1 MLRLFA
7 GLTEF
12 FHRARGRLVQLDLAP
27 YQKLLADIN
36 KLDFEAEAD
45 DRLKGRSAGL
55 MARARQG
62 ASPDELL
69 IEGFALV
76 RESARRVL
84 AMRPFDVQV
93 LAGIAM
99 HQGKLVEMQTGEGKT
114 LAAVLPAYLNALAGQ
129 GVHVLT
135 FNDYLARRDAQWM
148 GPLYR
153 FLGLTVGSVQEGMNA
168 GERRKAYASDVTY
181 VTAKE
186 AGFDYLRDHLCTVQE
201 DLVHRPFHYAI
212 VDEADSILVDEARV
226 PLVIAGSME
235 ARRID
240 PYRAATMVR
249 SLDAQRHFKTDEFAR
264 NVRFTE
270 LGFDKLE
277 SELGCGSLH
286 APENLELLTE
296 LSLALHARVLLHR
309 EVDYIVRD
317 GRIELV
323 DEFTGRVA
331 PNRRWPDGLQAAV
344 EAKEGVRL
352 QPQGIIRGSI
362 TLQHFLRLYPKLAG
376 MTATAQPAAEELY
389 TFYELGVVVIPPNR
403 PCIRTDGSDI
413 VFTHKEAKDRAL
425 VAEIS
430 RVHRTGRPVLVGTAS
445 VAESE
450 HLAALLTETGIECQV
465 LNAKNDE
472 HEAQIVAQAALPGAV
487 TISTNMAG
495 RGTDIKLGG
504 DPPQDRQRVKNL
516 GGLYVIGTNRHESRR
531 IDDQLR
537 GRAGRQG
544 DPGESRFFISLEDD
558 LIERYGIRRLLPS
571 SYRDL
576 RQNEPLDDLSA
587 SRAIARSQQTIEHQS
602 FEIRRTLWRY
612 ASLVENQRKKI
623 HERRQAILLDQE
635 PLNLLATRATERYDQ
650 LRRTIGDRV
659 LNQVEKQISLFHI
672 DQCWA
677 EYLVRVA
684 DIRDNIHLVVLGGMY
699 DPLDEF
705 HKMVGREFGCLLER
719 IDERIVQTFC
729 SAEITEKG
737 IDLAKEGLA
746 GPSATWTY
754 LISDNPFGDA
764 LQRLLRGLK
773 RCLCRRDSGCQEL
786 HTFFRTRA
794 DGMIPAGK
802 AVAAPIKPTFGRGYL
817 PPLHCRTY
825 CSAVSR

>member
-1 MLRLFA
+1 MFRIFTELV
-7 GLTEF
+7 EF
-12 FHRARGRLVQLDLAP
+12 FHRARGRHVQLDLTP
-27 YQKLLADIN
+27 YQKLLARISQLN
-36 KLDFEAEAD
+36 FEAETD
-45 DRLKGRSAGL
+45 DRLKERSASL
-55 MARARQG
+55 IARLQQG
-62 ASPDELL
+62 TSLDDIL
-69 IEGFALV
+69 IEGFTLV

-84 AMRPFDVQV
+84 AMRPFDVQM

-99 HQGKLVEMQTGEGKT
+99 HRGKLVEMQTGEGKT
-114 LAAVLPAYLNALAGQ
+114 LAAVMPAYLNALAGQ

-153 FLGLTVGSVQEGMNA
+153 YLGLTVGTVQEGMSPR
-168 GERRKAYASDVTY
+168 ERREAYASDVTY

-186 AGFDYLRDHLCTVQE
+186 AGFDYLRDHLCTRQE

-212 VDEADSILVDEARV
+212 VDEADSILIDEARV
-226 PLVIAGSME
+226 PLVIAGSAE
-235 ARRID
+235 ACHID
-240 PYRAATMVR
+240 PYRAAAIVR
-249 SLDAQRHFKTDEFAR
+249 NLEAERHFKADEFDR

-270 LGFDKLE
+270 LGLDQLE
-277 SELGCGSLH
+277 SELRCGSLH
-286 APENLELLTE
+286 APDNLQLLTD
-296 LSLALHARVLLHR
+296 LSLALHARVLLQR

-331 PNRRWPDGLQAAV
+331 QNRRWPDGLQAAV
-344 EAKEGVRL
+344 EAKEGVAL
-352 QPQGIIRGSI
+352 QPQGFIRGSI
-362 TLQHFLRLYPKLAG
+362 TLQHFLRLYPKIAG

-389 TFYELGVVVIPPNR
+389 TFYELGVVPIPPNR
-403 PCIRTDGSDI
+403 PFIRTDKPDTI
-413 VFTHKEAKDRAL
+413 FTHKEAKDLAL

-430 RVHRTGRPVLVGTAS
+430 HVHRTGRPVLVGTAS

-450 HLAALLTETGIECQV
+450 HLAALLTDIDIECQV
-465 LNAKNDE
+465 LNARNDE
-472 HEAQIVAQAALPGAV
+472 REAQIVAQAALPGAV

-504 DPPQDRQRVKNL
+504 DPPQDHQRVKVKDL

-558 LIERYGIRRLLPS
+558 LIDRYGIRRLLPS
-571 SYRDL
+571 RDQDL
-576 RQNEPLDDLSA
+576 RQDEPVTDS
-587 SRAIARSQQTIEHQS
+587 SVHRAIARAQQTIERQT

-612 ASLVENQRKKI
+612 ASLVENQRQKI
-623 HERRQAILLDQE
+623 HRRRQAILVDQE
-635 PLNLLATRATERYDQ
+635 PLTLLATRATDRYDQ
-650 LRRTIGDRV
+650 LRWTVGDQI
-659 LNQVEKQISLFHI
+659 LHQVEKQITLFQI
-672 DQCWA
+672 DQCWV

-705 HKMVGREFGCLLER
+705 HKMVGREFSSLLEK
-719 IDERIVQTFC
+719 IDERIIQTFC
-729 SAEITEKG
+729 SAETTEKG
-737 IDLAKEGLA
+737 IDLAKEGLV
-746 GPSATWTY
+746 GPSSTWTY

-773 RCLCRRDSGCQEL
+773 RCL
-786 HTFFRTRA
+786 A
-794 DGMIPAGK
+794 DE
-802 AVAAPIKPTFGRGYL
+802 
-817 PPLHCRTY
+817 
-825 CSAVSR
+825 SDDD

>member
-1 MLRLFA
+1 MLRAIAKLV
-7 GLTEF
+7 EF
-12 FHRARGRLVQLDLAP
+12 FHRARGQVVELDLTP
-27 YQKLLADIN
+27 YRKLLAQIN
-36 KLDFEAEAD
+36 KLDFSAEAD
-45 DRLKGRSAGL
+45 DGLKGRWAGL
-55 MARARQG
+55 VSRARQG
-62 ASPDELL
+62 APVDGLM

-84 AMRPFDVQV
+84 AMRPFDVQM
-93 LAGIAM
+93 LAGIAL
-99 HQGKLVEMQTGEGKT
+99 HQGKLAQMQTGEGKT
-114 LAAVLPAYLNALAGQ
+114 LAAVPPACLNALGDR

-153 FLGLTVGSVQEGMNA
+153 FLGLTVGSVQEGMSA
-168 GERRKAYASDVTY
+168 RERQIAYACDVTY

-186 AGFDYLRDHLCTVQE
+186 AGFDYLRDHLCTVSD

-212 VDEADSILVDEARV
+212 VDEADSILIDEARV
-226 PLVIAGSME
+226 PLVIAGSAD

-240 PYRAATMVR
+240 PYRAAGMIQTLEPR
-249 SLDAQRHFKTDEFAR
+249 RHFKTDENAR

-270 LGFDKLE
+270 SGFDRLE
-277 SELGCGSLH
+277 AELACSSLH
-286 APENLELLTE
+286 APGNLELLTE

-309 EVDYIVRD
+309 EVDYIVRE

-331 PNRRWPDGLQAAV
+331 QNRRWPDGLQAAV
-344 EAKEGVRL
+344 EAKEGVAL

-362 TLQHFLRLYPKLAG
+362 TLQHFLRLYPILAG
-376 MTATAQPAAEELY
+376 MTATAQPAADEFQS
-389 TFYELGVVVIPPNR
+389 FYDLRVVVIPPNR
-403 PCIRTDGSDI
+403 HCIRADRPDM
-413 VFTHKEAKDRAL
+413 VFTHKEAKTKAL
-425 VAEIS
+425 VAEIC
-430 RVHRTGRPVLVGTAS
+430 RVHQGGRPILVGTAS

-450 HLAALLTETGIECQV
+450 QLAARLREAGIVCQV
-465 LNAKNDE
+465 LNARNDE
-472 HEAQIVAQAALPGAV
+472 REAQIVTQAALVGAV

-504 DPPQDRQRVKNL
+504 DQGEDRRRVMDL

-558 LIERYGIRRLLPS
+558 LIDRFGIRGLLPS
-571 SYRDL
+571 RYQGL
-576 RQNEPLDDLSA
+576 LQEGPIDDPA
-587 SRAIARSQQTIEHQS
+587 VSRAIARAQQTIERQS

-612 ASLVENQRKKI
+612 ASLVENQRKKV
-623 HERRQAILLDQE
+623 HQRRQAILLGQE
-635 PLNLLATRATERYDQ
+635 PLGLVATRAAERCEQ
-650 LRRTIGDRV
+650 LRRTVAEPV
-659 LNQVEKQISLFHI
+659 LQQVEKQISLFHI

-677 EYLVRVA
+677 EYLARVA

-705 HKMVGREFGCLLER
+705 HKMVGREFGSLLDS
-719 IDERIVQTFC
+719 IDERIVETFHA
-729 SAEITEKG
+729 AEITDRG
-737 IDLAKEGLA
+737 IDLAKAGLA

-754 LISDNPFGDA
+754 LVSDNPFGDV

-773 RCLCRRDSGCQEL
+773 RCLTAEAETED
-786 HTFFRTRA
+786 
-794 DGMIPAGK
+794 D
-802 AVAAPIKPTFGRGYL
+802 
-817 PPLHCRTY
+817 
-825 CSAVSR
+825 

>member
-1 MLRLFA
+1 MFRAIAKLV
-7 GLTEF
+7 EF
-12 FHRARGRLVQLDLAP
+12 FYRARGQPVELDLAP
-27 YQKLLADIN
+27 YRKLLGRID
-36 KLDFEAEAD
+36 KPDFTTETD
-45 DRLKGRSAGL
+45 DQLQNRSASL
-55 MARARQG
+55 VSQARQG
-62 ASPDELL
+62 EPLDELL

-99 HQGKLVEMQTGEGKT
+99 HQGKLAEMPTGEGKT
-114 LAAVLPAYLNALAGQ
+114 LAAVMPAYLNALAGR

-148 GPLYR
+148 GPLFR
-153 FLGLTVGSVQEGMNA
+153 FLGLTVGSVQEGMSA
-168 GERRKAYASDVTY
+168 AERRTAYACDVTY

-186 AGFDYLRDHLCTVQE
+186 AGFDYLRDHLCTAAE
-201 DLVHRPFHYAI
+201 DLVHRPFSYAI

-226 PLVIAGSME
+226 PLVIAGNMP
-235 ARRID
+235 AGRID
-240 PYRAATMVR
+240 PYRAAALVGM
-249 SLDAQRHFKTDEFAR
+249 LAAGRHFKTDEYAR

-270 LGFDKLE
+270 SGFDRLE
-277 SELGCGSLH
+277 AALKCGSLH
-286 APENLELLTE
+286 AEENLELLTE
-296 LSLALHARVLLHR
+296 LSLALHARVLLRR
-309 EVDYIVRD
+309 EVDYLVRD
-317 GRIELV
+317 GRIELI

-331 PNRRWPDGLQAAV
+331 QNRRWPDGLQAAV
-344 EAKEGVRL
+344 EAKEGVEL

-362 TLQHFLRLYPKLAG
+362 TLQHFLRLYPKIAG
-376 MTATAQPAAEELY
+376 MTATAQPAAEEFY
-389 TFYELGVVVIPPNR
+389 TFYDLAVVVIPPNH
-403 PCIRTDGSDI
+403 PCIRDDKPDRI
-413 VFTHKEAKDRAL
+413 FTHKKAKTRSL
-425 VAEIS
+425 VAEIL
-430 RVHRTGRPVLVGTAS
+430 RVQRDGRPVLVGTAS

-450 HLAALLTETGIECQV
+450 HLAARLTAEGIACQV

-472 HEAQIVAQAALPGAV
+472 REAQIVAQAALPGAV

-504 DPPQDRQRVKNL
+504 DPPRDRLRVQNL

-544 DPGESRFFISLEDD
+544 DPGESQFFISLEDD
-558 LIERYGIRRLLPS
+558 LVVRFGVRRRLPS
-571 SYRDL
+571 QYQDL
-576 RQNEPLDDLSA
+576 TQDEPLDDLSA
-587 SRAIARSQQTIEHQS
+587 SRAIASSQQTIEHQT

-623 HERRQAILLDQE
+623 HQWRQATLLDQE
-635 PLNLLATRATERYDQ
+635 PLNLLATREPERYNQ
-650 LRRTIGDRV
+650 LRKTVGDPI
-659 LNQVEKQISLFHI
+659 LKQVEKQISLFHI

-677 EYLVRVA
+677 EYLARVA

-705 HKMVGREFGCLLER
+705 HKRAGREFAQVVET
-719 IDERIVQTFC
+719 INERIVQTFC
-729 SAEITEKG
+729 SAAITEKG

-754 LISDNPFGDA
+754 MVSDNPFGDV
-764 LQRLLRGLK
+764 LQRLMRGLK
-773 RCLCRRDSGCQEL
+773 RCL
-786 HTFFRTRA
+786 
-794 DGMIPAGK
+794 
-802 AVAAPIKPTFGRGYL
+802 AAE
-817 PPLHCRTY
+817 
-825 CSAVSR
+825 AEDDD